1 MQAQSG
7 CSCRCRDCID
17 WRYVR
22 LSVTE
27 HCLRNLQSQKRCK
40 KDANDCDFMRVIVI
54 SIGGWGGPL
63 EPKGR
68 KGQAWHWQS
77 GCSQGRKLAYLWR
90 LWLLVKIHGCEQQP
104 DGIWKLL
111 QTSMVFDVF
120 FMYFC
125 LSSFALLGLYELS
138 LFIDSI

>member
-1 MQAQSG
+1 MQAQSR

-17 WRYVR
+17 CRYVR

-27 HCLRNLQSQKRCK
+27 HCFVEPAKQK
-40 KDANDCDFMRVIVI
+40 KDWWTSVT

-104 DGIWKLL
+104 EGIWKFL
-111 QTSMVFDVF
+111 QTLMVFDVF
-120 FMYFC
+120 
-125 LSSFALLGLYELS
+125 
-138 LFIDSI
+138 LFV